1 MCKLYYD
8 DTDLELSWN
17 RFKSTFTTISDKHA
31 PMRTFKI
38 KGNSVPWID
47 EDIVNLMR
55 ERDKLHKK
63 ALSLKCHD
71 TMLVYRKYRNIVT
84 KKIRLAKKAYLIDHL
99 AVQPG
104 ADQKDIW
111 KSIKFG

>member
-1 MCKLYYD
+1 
-8 DTDLELSWN
+8 
-17 RFKSTFTTISDKHA
+17 
-31 PMRTFKI
+31 
-38 KGNSVPWID
+38 
-47 EDIVNLMR
+47 MR

-63 ALSLKCHD
+63 ALSLNCHD

-111 KSIKFG
+111 KSIKFLLGDKRSNSVIPSSLNCTLLNDHFTSIGSQLCNSMSMYDPIWKGPLSL